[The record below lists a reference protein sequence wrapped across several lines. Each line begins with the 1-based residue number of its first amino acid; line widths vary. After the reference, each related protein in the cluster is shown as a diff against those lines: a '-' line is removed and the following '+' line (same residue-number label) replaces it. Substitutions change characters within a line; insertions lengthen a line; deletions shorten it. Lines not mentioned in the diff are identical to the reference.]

1 MNIIRW
7 SNTVENDQIDHKAL
21 WAILDLF
28 PVNRIWSHYNIERI
42 PYSVNHINHP
52 WHVHCNLILLFNTI
66 IEYSNDTH
74 CTYLTWRRRII
85 LFCFLLLFLTFF
97 LFLLF
102 FFVFLW
108 FFIMLLQMKIKYKA
122 FLQFP
127 AAISFKLFFFLM
139 PWK

>member
-7 SNTVENDQIDHKAL
+7 SNKVENDQIDHKAL
-21 WAILDLF
+21 WALLDLF

-74 CTYLTWRRRII
+74 CTCTYLTWRRRII

-97 LFLLF
+97 LFLFF
-102 FFVFLW
+102 FFVFFW

-127 AAISFKLFFFLM
+127 VAISFK
-139 PWK
+139 